1 MQMDKHAPGSTERR
15 KHRRFK
21 APSETYAVFR
31 APHPMLCQIIDISE
45 GGLSILYIEGDRIPT
60 NVSEF
65 DLFTLDNDVK
75 VKAIAAVARSDQ
87 ALPGLGAH
95 DSETRRRRGIEFVGL
110 LDGQKKEVRKL
121 ILQQSAGDGSGRR
134 DS

>member
-1 MQMDKHAPGSTERR
+1 MQKEEYAPGSTERR

-21 APSETYAVFR
+21 APRETYTVFR

-45 GGLSILYIEGDRIPT
+45 GGLSVLYIEGDRKPT

-65 DLFTLDNDVK
+65 DLFTLDNEVK

-87 ALPGLGAH
+87 VLSGLEAH
-95 DSETRRRRGIEFVGL
+95 ASETRRRRGIEFVGL
-110 LDGQKKEVRKL
+110 LDGQKKAVQKL
-121 ILQQSAGDGSGRR
+121 IRQHAGGPGSARR

>member
-1 MQMDKHAPGSTERR
+1 MEKNSLSSTERR
-15 KHRRFK
+15 KYKRFK

-31 APHPMLCQIIDISE
+31 APHPMLCQVIDISE
-45 GGLSILYIEGDRIPT
+45 GGFSIFYIEGDRKPT

-65 DLFTLDNDVK
+65 DLFTLDNDVE

-87 ALPGLGAH
+87 VLSGIDAP

-110 LDGQKKEVRKL
+110 MDGQKKAVKKI
-121 ILQQSAGDGSGRR
+121 ILQQSGSDDRGNR

>member
-1 MQMDKHAPGSTERR
+1 MPKDDHAPGLTERR
-15 KHRRFK
+15 KYRRFK
-21 APSETYAVFR
+21 VPRETYAVFR

-45 GGLSILYIEGDRIPT
+45 GGFSILYIEGDRKPT

-87 ALPGLGAH
+87 VMPGIGAH

-110 LDGQKKEVRKL
+110 LDGQKKEVRK
-121 ILQQSAGDGSGRR
+121 IIMQQSGGDGNGRR